1 MRIEQLL
8 SESELDE
15 ARRGNWGRE
24 QSNAAGQTIGK
35 NMAAGMPSAD
45 ANAAIQQAKTINPTA
60 PAGAQND
67 LQSRL
72 QQFKANKAATQ
83 PPVDATQQAPVDAK
97 QTAPATNGTVTPV
110 QQNTPQSMTGDPT
123 LDQPLPGQAP
133 PKKTLAQKVGGVAKG
148 VGAVAGGVAGIGR
161 ALKKGYAAGANAVGG
176 PGYAPAGGGAGG
188 AGQLAYG
195 GGSGGGAGGASGGS
209 GGGDAEIADLK
220 SRLGALERV
229 VGLAR

>member
-24 QSNAAGQTIGK
+24 QSNAAGQAIGK
-35 NMAAGMPSAD
+35 NMAAGMPTAD
-45 ANAAIQQAKTINPTA
+45 ANAAINQAKTINPTA
-60 PAGAQND
+60 PAGAQDN
-67 LQSRL
+67 LQNRL
-72 QQFKANKAATQ
+72 QQFKAQKTAAQVPATTQ
-83 PPVDATQQAPVDAK
+83 EV
-97 QTAPATNGTVTPV
+97 PATNATVTPV
-110 QQNTPQSMTGDPT
+110 QQAPQQTQQQAQQSMTGDPT

-161 ALKKGYAAGANAVGG
+161 ALKKGYAAGADAVGG
-176 PGYAPAGGGAGG
+176 PGYAPAGGGAGQLAYASG
-188 AGQLAYG
+188 AGGAGGGSYG
-195 GGSGGGAGGASGGS
+195 GGSGSGGN
-209 GGGDAEIADLK
+209 GDAEIADLK
-220 SRLGALERV
+220 SRLGALERR